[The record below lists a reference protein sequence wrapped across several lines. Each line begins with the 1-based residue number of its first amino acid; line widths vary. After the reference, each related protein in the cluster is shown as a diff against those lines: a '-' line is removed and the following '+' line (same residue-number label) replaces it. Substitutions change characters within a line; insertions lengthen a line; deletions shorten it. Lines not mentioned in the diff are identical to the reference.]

1 MQQPLNE
8 SYRGK
13 SCRISRYPTHQYN
26 RNFRLIGGISFM
38 STNLEKIPTPLLGP
52 FLHYG
57 NGVGGSG
64 NKKIRVFLTPL
75 CYRMYCDQ
83 IFYFVTDFLLYL
95 DLTIWISSPHCHL
108 NCGKIVNFISVDYSQ
123 ITYSKKKMFF
133 VFQPRFFF

>member
-1 MQQPLNE
+1 MP
-8 SYRGK
+8 
-13 SCRISRYPTHQYN
+13 
-26 RNFRLIGGISFM
+26 
-38 STNLEKIPTPLLGP
+38 TNLKKIPMPLLGP

-95 DLTIWISSPHCHL
+95 DLTVWISTPHCHL
-108 NCGKIVNFISVDYSQ
+108 NCGKIVNYVSVDYSQ
-123 ITYSKKKMFF
+123 IIQKIQKYFGAQ
-133 VFQPRFFF
+133 VFNLSVLQGSYLVY